1 MPKGGRESM
10 TAEQYY
16 CRIMQTLHY
25 GEVLR
30 RGRLI
35 TAEESIFYVFERLNR
50 LLSMKLMG
58 RVGEE

>member
-1 MPKGGRESM
+1 M